1 MATQINPDGTVTQF
15 VIGQEDDIE
24 LAAPK
29 QAKKRGRSKTFNFER
44 KLIGAQI
51 PLDQYNRLMT
61 LFSNP
66 TEALNTVVSEYL
78 AIKAKGE

>member
-24 LAAPK
+24 IAASK
-29 QAKKRGRSKTFNFER
+29 QSKKRGRSKVFNFER

-51 PLDQYNRLMT
+51 PLDQYNKLMA

-66 TEALNTVVSEYL
+66 TMALNTIVAEYL
-78 AIKAKGE
+78 KQKEG